1 MHKFLEKF
9 ALVAKG
15 PGMYFP
21 NGQLTEATN
30 FVAGMDFMQDRS
42 LGEAFGKW
50 LLKNELESKSS
61 VYWPTLV
68 VYYMDKKNIK
78 VENQVQEF
86 LDLFSRFLDECESE

>member
-9 ALVAKG
+9 ALVAKR
-15 PGMYFP
+15 PGMYLP

-42 LGEAFGKW
+42 LGEEFGKW

-61 VYWPTLV
+61 VYWPT
-68 VYYMDKKNIK
+68 IK
-78 VENQVQEF
+78 IAPAKPEVFNV
-86 LDLFSRFLDECESE
+86 SRSKRLQGRFAASRLATKVAG